1 MEDWLVPVR
10 EEEATLQPG
19 VDGLAGDAFHALE
32 ESLIDGRAA
41 ELIDQLVV
49 IDAALAALHLPRR
62 NVLLDLALRL
72 GYRCHVGCCSAL
84 HLLPRLACD

>member
-62 NVLLDLALRL
+62 DVLLHL
-72 GYRCHVGCCSAL
+72 GYRCHVGCLSL
-84 HLLPRLACD
+84 IHI